1 MFCLRYNAHMNCFR
15 ISSFGRG
22 ICALWCVSIAL
33 AVCFVATVGGAFASQ
48 SQQIILTPNG
58 ILSIGMDS
66 LARRPLIDA
75 SGSGEQE
82 IIASFGRGRSMV
94 LLGDGVL
101 VAHDEI
107 SFYALP
113 APSKRDA
120 AEETDNEEAS
130 EETPPRWSVS
140 LARASVATDAAVQ
153 EVVAFA
159 LGAEATA
166 DGVASNAA
174 PLRWLRL
181 NAQGVE
187 SKTPTNIP
195 ADRSVLA
202 LARFDGAWIA
212 VIAAPA
218 PSAPLGEGEVRPVGM
233 QKGAYFEAAGRIEVW
248 SSPDGAFWNDVK
260 LPARAARVLYDDPLP
275 SSVSLAM
282 GKPADAA
289 DQTVLFL
296 TIEGRLLRAFR
307 DEGNGGLH
315 FREVVCFLD
324 ASNDVAK
331 MSFADGRFYAF
342 SSLGAITTTSDG
354 TSWAEQSMPPNCQN
368 QLEGIGVLDGRL
380 SIEYWKPEGGMAR
393 GFASELLKPKT
404 TADRTPPP
412 SPRVESDSAVAS
424 CAEGVAFVSDGW
436 CWTKRHGE
444 FPKARAWVGLVRS
457 IAVNAEGA
465 WIAGATVQLI
475 PWEGTPD
482 PKPALE
488 YLHARVFTTSRGAI
502 GVVGVPASDPAGNV
516 WLAIRSSPTRENP
529 AANTAASRGGW
540 TEYATNRFNS
550 STPLAV
556 ALGCDMRGDVLYM
569 LEREERWSFVPSNA
583 GDAAGG
589 ADAAGAAGTISARSL
604 TRVFPQVRVWQAAIG
619 DAGPA
624 RSPVDF
630 QAVGVPVLDRSGHTS
645 PASYALAVGPGQLDG
660 STRIAFAMNQQV
672 FSRTNEE
679 PWIESIVP
687 DADLAPLNIPTQVF
701 LAIGSEGTIY
711 WQLPGKQVRASG
723 TGRGWSISTI
733 RQPLVFED
741 VLCVRRAPFRSLG
754 DLASLDVR
762 DLGRVELLTSS
773 VGPDRKPTSE
783 HEGRAIEEVVRN
795 PVTPTIASDPTTASL
810 PAGAKYFSNIV
821 CEGGQWYGASER
833 GFARA
838 DDGRFFRP
846 LLDWSM
852 PKTPFGIGTTPGAI
866 WLWSM
871 SPESR
876 GTSRN
881 VLLLPTAANE
891 KPVEITTPIYVDSG
905 CCVDD
910 IAAFVGVKERA
921 PNAPAVLA
929 WTRDRG
935 KTWKELTFP
944 HALFTQASTGGP
956 SLVHGPMGWAF
967 LGQKQGAEPV
977 LLWTNDLEVAMQKD
991 ITRPVAGVDGI
1002 ELRALAVAGSRF
1014 AIHGRMPSGAAIP
1027 DADFLLV
1034 ADWDGPWESFAMP
1047 RAMFWN
1053 GTAWGQSTLSASNG
1067 VAILTIGSDSCFS
1080 RDLVDWYKLDL
1091 WASSTDPQ
1099 TWTALPQAGLV
1110 YASSPPQ
1117 PNYGVPDA
1125 SIRLA
1130 KLPSIVATRSM
1141 PARRFEPRTYRASTS
1156 EGALAAATLRW
1167 NAAMAIPDTQ
1177 LTGGIHNRFKVMSEW
1192 LVALRKCR
1200 PGRPTDASIV
1210 LAAEGIARF
1219 LNRHMFDNAF
1229 DMAVQLTQVMNAS
1242 TGAKV
1247 NTTDSDG
1254 LERIAAHLRKTG
1266 RTDFA
1271 DMLEDVDRGRRGKGR
1286 RLEMSEAKADSQPRQ
1301 GAVLFDFEET
1311 IARAMRGEAG
1321 AMFDLCVAQSNGY
1334 GIELDQAGAVFWR
1347 SLVEQAGF
1355 AVQGPAL
1362 EIYPKLAEAGSSL
1375 AFVQL
1380 ASLIG
1385 TDAEAD
1391 PRLEPDIAR
1400 KRQCL
1405 RRASELGSFEAMY
1418 QLGGSLQYDTGTAD
1432 DLIEARRF
1440 YLRSAAGGFAPA
1452 MSALAS
1458 IYADGTGVA
1467 RDQALAA
1474 GWRDMSQ
1481 QELQCGLFVRPRRN
1495 DPNVD
1500 INATRAAARAGDAV
1514 ACIDLSDAYG
1524 FGYGVEANQ
1533 AFSKWWA
1540 RRAEALGWDPD
1551 KRVDSKSGRQATPFA
1566 FAREDRSDAE
1576 YLAFL
1581 EQGAAAGSLRFMREL
1596 GIALEQGRL
1605 GVQDSARGRALL
1617 ERAANAGFS
1626 AAWSDLGR
1634 ANIGDNDI
1642 EAAEANFIRAANAG
1656 DVAGAILAS
1665 VVLAGDIDIFF
1676 ESRAQAMQ
1684 LLVKAAGADAP
1695 KDAAGNIVDP
1705 RVQAEAYCVAA
1716 DRAIAEVA
1724 HRTISPR
1731 AMTARAFALTITL
1744 PHRVAEID
1752 EALVWMHAAVAMEQP
1767 LVPLAAIENLSSPE
1781 ASAAARQKAPLLL
1794 WRLERTA
1801 DAESCD
1807 LRLVKRAEQSLRGK
1821 SVMERAYGAL
1831 LAHTLDDALFD
1842 EASKSVEVFATGGLE
1857 SLRDAAGKH
1866 PTKRGLELVAAMAGI
1881 PDAEIAATLA
1891 KPSGEVVL
1899 AKAIVARVDG
1909 SGAVGGDAGADAA
1922 EEIDMMLEIGLSD
1935 LVPAMF
1941 YYGIGVKHD
1950 PKSALELL
1958 ASFGDRQN
1966 AVRTGFILDNG

>member
-1 MFCLRYNAHMNCFR
+1 
-15 ISSFGRG
+15 
-22 ICALWCVSIAL
+22 
-33 AVCFVATVGGAFASQ
+33 
-48 SQQIILTPNG
+48 
-58 ILSIGMDS
+58 
-66 LARRPLIDA
+66 
-75 SGSGEQE
+75 
-82 IIASFGRGRSMV
+82 
-94 LLGDGVL
+94 
-101 VAHDEI
+101 
-107 SFYALP
+107 
-113 APSKRDA
+113 
-120 AEETDNEEAS
+120 
-130 EETPPRWSVS
+130 
-140 LARASVATDAAVQ
+140 
-153 EVVAFA
+153 
-159 LGAEATA
+159 
-166 DGVASNAA
+166 
-174 PLRWLRL
+174 
-181 NAQGVE
+181 
-187 SKTPTNIP
+187 
-195 ADRSVLA
+195 
-202 LARFDGAWIA
+202 
-212 VIAAPA
+212 
-218 PSAPLGEGEVRPVGM
+218 
-233 QKGAYFEAAGRIEVW
+233 
-248 SSPDGAFWNDVK
+248 
-260 LPARAARVLYDDPLP
+260 
-275 SSVSLAM
+275 
-282 GKPADAA
+282 
-289 DQTVLFL
+289 
-296 TIEGRLLRAFR
+296 
-307 DEGNGGLH
+307 LH
-315 FREVVCFLD
+315 FREVVCFPD
-324 ASNDVAK
+324 PSSDVVRLF
-331 MSFADGRFYAF
+331 FADGRFYAF
-342 SSLGAITTTSDG
+342 SSLGAIATTSDG
-354 TSWAEQSMPPNCQN
+354 SSWTEQSMPPDCRN
-368 QLEGIGVLDGRL
+368 QLEGIGALDDRL
-380 SIEYWKPEGGMAR
+380 SIEYWNAQGRMAR
-393 GFASELLKPKT
+393 GFASELLKPAT
-404 TADRTPPP
+404 TADRAPSP

-444 FPKARAWVGLVRS
+444 FPKARAWVGVARS

-465 WIAGATVQLI
+465 WVAGATVQLI

-482 PKPALE
+482 PKTALE

-516 WLAIRSSPTRENP
+516 WLAIRTSPARENIAANT

-540 TEYATNRFNS
+540 TEYPTNRPNS

-569 LEREERWSFVPSNA
+569 LEREERWSLVPSNA
-583 GDAAGG
+583 GDATGG
-589 ADAAGAAGTISARSL
+589 ADAAGTAGAANTLSARSL
-604 TRVFPQVRVWQAAIG
+604 TRVFPQVRVLQAAIG

-624 RSPVDF
+624 GSRVDF
-630 QAVGVPVLDRSGHTS
+630 QSVSVPVLDRSGHIS
-645 PASYALAVGPGQLDG
+645 PASYALAVGPGQVDG
-660 STRIAFAMNQQV
+660 STRVALAMNQQV

-679 PWIESIVP
+679 PWIESIIP
-687 DADLAPLNIPTQVF
+687 DADLAPLLVPTQVF

-723 TGRGWSISTI
+723 TGRVWSICTM

-810 PAGAKYFSNIV
+810 PAGATYFSNIV

-838 DDGRFFRP
+838 DDGRSFRTV
-846 LLDWSM
+846 LDWSM
-852 PKTPFGIGTTPGAI
+852 PKAPFGIGTTPGAL

-881 VLLLPTAANE
+881 VLLLSTAANE

-910 IAAFVGVKERA
+910 IAAFVGVKQRT
-921 PNAPAVLA
+921 PSAPAVLA

-935 KTWKELTFP
+935 ATWKELTFP
-944 HALFTQASTGGP
+944 HALFTQASAGGP

-977 LLWTNDLEVAMQKD
+977 LLWTKDLEVAMQKD
-991 ITRPVAGVDGI
+991 ITRPLAGVDGI

-1014 AIHGRMPSGAAIP
+1014 AIHGRMPSGTAIP
-1027 DADFLLV
+1027 DADFLLC

-1067 VAILTIGSDSCFS
+1067 VAILTIGSDTCFS

-1091 WASSTDPQ
+1091 TASTTHPQ
-1099 TWTALPQAGLV
+1099 TRTAFPQAGLV
-1110 YASSPPQ
+1110 YASNPPRSDL
-1117 PNYGVPDA
+1117 GFPDA
-1125 SIRLA
+1125 SIALA

-1141 PARRFEPRTYRASTS
+1141 PALRFEPRAYRASTS
-1156 EGALAAATLRW
+1156 EDALAAATLRW

-1177 LTGGIHNRFKVMSEW
+1177 LTGGIHNRLKVMSEW
-1192 LVALRKCR
+1192 LFALRKCR

-1210 LAAEGIARF
+1210 LASEGIARF

-1242 TGAKV
+1242 TGAQV

-1362 EIYPKLAEAGSSL
+1362 EIYPKLAEAGSSF
-1375 AFVQL
+1375 AFVLL

-1418 QLGGSLQYDTGTAD
+1418 QLGASLQYDTGTAD
-1432 DLIEARRF
+1432 DLVEAREV
-1440 YLRSAAGGFAPA
+1440 YLRSAAGGFTPA

-1474 GWRDMSQ
+1474 RWREMSQ
-1481 QELQCGLFVRPRRN
+1481 QELKCGLFVRPSRN

-1524 FGYGVEANQ
+1524 FGHGVEANQ
-1533 AFSKWWA
+1533 VFSKWWA
-1540 RRAEALGWDPD
+1540 RRAEALGWDPE

-1566 FAREDRSDAE
+1566 FARKDRSDAE

-1596 GIALEQGRL
+1596 GIALEEGRL

-1634 ANIGDNDI
+1634 ANIGDKDI
-1642 EAAEANFIRAANAG
+1642 EAAKENFIRAANAG
-1656 DVAGAILAS
+1656 DVAGAIFAS
-1665 VVLAGDIDIFF
+1665 VVLAADIDIFF
-1676 ESRAQAMQ
+1676 ESRPRAMQ
-1684 LLVKAAGADAP
+1684 LLVKAAGAGTP

-1705 RVQAEAYCVAA
+1705 KVQAEAYCVAA

-1731 AMTARAFALTITL
+1731 AMTARAFALTIAL

-1752 EALVWMHAAVAMEQP
+1752 EALVWMHAAAAMEQP
-1767 LVPLAAIENLSSPE
+1767 LVPLAAIENRSSPE

-1794 WRLERTA
+1794 WRLKKTS
-1801 DAESCD
+1801 DAEGCD

-1821 SVMERAYGAL
+1821 SVMEQAYGAL

-1866 PTKRGLELVAAMAGI
+1866 PTKRGLELVAAMVGI
-1881 PDAEIAATLA
+1881 ADAEIAATLA
-1891 KPSGEVVL
+1891 KPSGEIVL

-1909 SGAVGGDAGADAA
+1909 SGAVGEDAGADAA

-1950 PKSALELL
+1950 PRSALELL
-1958 ASFGDRQN
+1958 APFGDRQN
-1966 AVRTGFILDNG
+1966 AFRTGFILDNE